1 MHGKEGPPEQVKQ
14 LRLRQKATGRGRK
27 SQVVNWIVEIVAE
40 EVPEELDLRTA
51 VNP

>member
-14 LRLRQKATGRGRK
+14 FRLRQKTAGRGRK
-27 SQVVNWIVEIVAE
+27 SQVVNGIVEIVAE

>member
-14 LRLRQKATGRGRK
+14 FRLRQKAAGRGRK
-27 SQVVNWIVEIVAE
+27 SPVVKGIVEIVAE
-40 EVPEELDLRTA
+40 EVAEELDLRTA